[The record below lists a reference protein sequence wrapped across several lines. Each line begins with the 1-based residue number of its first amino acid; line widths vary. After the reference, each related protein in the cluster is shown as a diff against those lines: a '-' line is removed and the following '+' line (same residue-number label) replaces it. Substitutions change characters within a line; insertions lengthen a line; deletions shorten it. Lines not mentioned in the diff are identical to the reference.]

1 MPRKQD
7 PIATLRAHERRAA
20 EFEEKGEA
28 LRDEAC
34 RYLGNLVMEA
44 GLDDWD
50 PAELKRAFEALA
62 ENGKRAQQD
71 RI

>member
-20 EFEEKGEA
+20 ELEEKGEA

-34 RYLGNLVMEA
+34 RYLGRLVMEA
-44 GLDDWD
+44 GLDAWD
-50 PAELKRAFEALA
+50 PAELKQAFNTLA
-62 ENGKRAQQD
+62 ETGNRAQQD
-71 RI
+71 RV